1 MSLIASATARMGH
14 IDVRP
19 TLGLHAQASDDL
31 DAAAAEAIA
40 GYLARDGRAMEG
52 DGGASTGRPQPS
64 DPLPHLGSGSSP
76 RGESNS

>member
-40 GYLARDGRAMEG
+40 GYLARDGHAMEG
-52 DGGASTGRPQPS
+52 DGAAPTG
-64 DPLPHLGSGSSP
+64 
-76 RGESNS
+76 